1 MLSREKRAK
10 KGSGYPEM
18 PSRKAVF
25 SAEHNVRR
33 KEVRNMLYEKPKVTN
48 VIAAIA
54 AVRSD
59 TTKADHNVDDAI
71 SGQPKQ
77 KSAAYEADE

>member
-1 MLSREKRAK
+1 
-10 KGSGYPEM
+10 
-18 PSRKAVF
+18 
-25 SAEHNVRR
+25 
-33 KEVRNMLYEKPKVTN
+33 MLYEKPKVTN

>member
-1 MLSREKRAK
+1 MI
-10 KGSGYPEM
+10 
-18 PSRKAVF
+18 
-25 SAEHNVRR
+25 
-33 KEVRNMLYEKPKVTN
+33 YEKPKVTN

-59 TTKADHNVDDAI
+59 TSKAVNNVDDAI